1 MRLIAILLVIIIL
14 ALAAWG
20 VYHLTIGQA
29 RRRRLTQ
36 RRQATWRFRHYTQ
49 DGDTV
54 VAVSKV
60 VPVTDEVLEE
70 QILKRFPSTAPDWE
84 ELFLSARLEAEQR
97 AFHLNADGNLPGT
110 SR

>member
-1 MRLIAILLVIIIL
+1 MRLLAVLLVIIIL

-20 VYHLTIGQA
+20 VYQLTIGQA

-36 RRQATWRFRHYTQ
+36 HREATWRFRHYTR

-60 VPVTDEVLEE
+60 APDSDEVLEE
-70 QILKRFPSTAPDWE
+70 QVVKRFASTDPDWE
-84 ELFLSARLEAEQR
+84 ELFLASRLEAEQR
-97 AFHLNADGNLPGT
+97 AFHLNAP
-110 SR
+110 

>member
-1 MRLIAILLVIIIL
+1 MRVIAILLVIIIL

-29 RRRRLTQ
+29 RRRQLTQ
-36 RRQATWRFRHYTQ
+36 RRQATWRFRHHTR

-60 VPVTDEVLEE
+60 VPETGEVLEE
-70 QILKRFPSTAPDWE
+70 QVVRRFASTDPDWE

-97 AFHLNADGNLPGT
+97 AFHLNAD
-110 SR
+110 R

>member
-1 MRLIAILLVIIIL
+1 MRLIAVLLVIIIL

-20 VYHLTIGQA
+20 VYQLTVGQA
-29 RRRRLTQ
+29 RRRQLT
-36 RRQATWRFRHYTQ
+36 RRRHATWRFRHYTR

-60 VPVTDEVLEE
+60 VPETDEVLEE
-70 QILKRFPSTAPDWE
+70 QVLKRFASTEPNWE

-97 AFHLNADGNLPGT
+97 AFHLNADGNL
-110 SR
+110 R

>member
-1 MRLIAILLVIIIL
+1 MRIIGILLVIIIL

-29 RRRRLTQ
+29 RRRRL
-36 RRQATWRFRHYTQ
+36 RATWRFRHYTQ
-49 DGDTV
+49 DTDTV

-60 VPVTDEVLEE
+60 VPGTEKVLEE
-70 QILKRFPSTAPDWE
+70 QVLRRFASTDPNWE

-97 AFHLNADGNLPGT
+97 AFHLNADGNLPGK
-110 SR
+110 

>member
-1 MRLIAILLVIIIL
+1 MRLVGVLLVIIIL

-29 RRRRLTQ
+29 RRRRLIQ
-36 RRQATWRFRHYTQ
+36 HRQAAWRFRHYTR

-60 VPVTDEVLEE
+60 VPGTDEVLEE
-70 QILKRFPSTAPDWE
+70 QVVKRFASTEPNWE
-84 ELFLSARLEAEQR
+84 KLFLSARIEAEQR
-97 AFHLNADGNLPGT
+97 AFHLNADGNLPGK
-110 SR
+110 